1 MNHQNDSPLITTTEE
16 SAIRIDS
23 TISLRG
29 SQKPIRIECSN
40 TSAASRPGSSGRH
53 RRLGPRP
60 TRVLGRDFMI
70 VVAQSWGRCTST
82 WVRDEVTGHA
92 TKGRSGLFSGPCLP
106 CVVFYPSSQRP
117 ALCGGVFFCVE
128 WKPRR
133 MRKAMEPCN
142 CGEEPLTKLACIET
156 QRL

>member
-70 VVAQSWGRCTST
+70 VVAELGP
-82 WVRDEVTGHA
+82 VYKYMGE
-92 TKGRSGLFSGPCLP
+92 GRSDRACNKRPLGTIFRAVSSLC
-106 CVVFYPSSQRP
+106 CVLSVQSTT
-117 ALCGGVFFCVE
+117 GVVWRSIFCVE